1 MIALV
6 SASLRLGATRI
17 APDCSGGV
25 SRAASPSPP
34 GMVGS
39 IGAWRPPIRLGVS
52 SIRFSGS
59 GAASVVGSVATRL
72 RSVPY
77 HQASQSAYR
86 TRRSRRAQLGAR
98 VCMLSAAAVVAFAGE
113 IGRHTERCFFSD
125 EDELHSRRSCALRER
140 GALLLDPLSKLVA
153 VETPNG
159 RRAQ

>member
-6 SASLRLGATRI
+6 SAPLRLGATRI

-52 SIRFSGS
+52 SIGFSGS

-86 TRRSRRAQLGAR
+86 TRRSRLGAR
-98 VCMLSAAAVVAFAGE
+98 VCVLSAAAVVAFAGE

-140 GALLLDPLSKLVA
+140 GALLLDPLSELVA